1 MTDPG
6 RSPNENPLPRLE
18 AMTFG
23 MILDRAVNLY
33 FRNFGLLFGIMAVSQ
48 VINKINY
55 FIWYGTIQGAVYIPA
70 VVYTPVYYLVNLL
83 TMAVGTGA
91 VTIAISSRYL
101 GREITIL
108 QSYRIALRKLWT
120 LLGARIVAGLLVGLG
135 TMLLLIPGI
144 LLAVSFSLITPVVM
158 LEDASAGKSRE
169 RSRELTAG
177 FRWQIFALF
186 LIYYIVYWLII
197 LVFGSLLGALSGF
210 ILPAFPAGLFTS
222 QLLLA
227 PLMILMTPIWAL
239 FTVLIYYNQRIKTE
253 GFDLVMLAEAL
264 VRE

>member
-1 MTDPG
+1 MIDPG

-23 MILDRAVNLY
+23 MILDRAINLY

-48 VINKINY
+48 AINQINY
-55 FIWYGTIQGAVYIPA
+55 VIWAGTMQGTVYVPA
-70 VVYTPVYYLVNLL
+70 FVYTPVYYLVNML

-120 LLGARIVAGLLVGLG
+120 LLVARFVAGLWVGLG
-135 TMLLLIPGI
+135 LVLLIIPGI

-158 LEDASAGKSRE
+158 LEDASAAKTRE
-169 RSRELTAG
+169 RSRELIAG

-186 LIYYIVYWLII
+186 LIYYIVYWLIT
-197 LVFGSLLGALSGF
+197 LVFGSLLAALVGF
-210 ILPAFPAGLFTS
+210 ILPAFLSTPTFAK
-222 QLLLA
+222 LLLA

-239 FTVLIYYNQRIKTE
+239 FTVLIYYNQRIKKE

>member
-48 VINKINY
+48 VINQINY
-55 FIWYGTIQGAVYIPA
+55 VIWAGTMQGTVYVPA
-70 VVYTPVYYLVNLL
+70 FVYTPVYYLVNLL

-135 TMLLLIPGI
+135 FMLLVIPGI
-144 LLAVSFSLITPVVM
+144 LLAVAFSLITPVVM
-158 LEDASAGKSRE
+158 LEDASAGTSRE

-186 LIYYIVYWLII
+186 LIYYIVYWLIT
-197 LVFGSLLGALSGF
+197 LVFGSLLVALTGL
-210 ILPAFPAGLFTS
+210 ILPAFLGAPSVAR
-222 QLLLA
+222 LLLA
-227 PLMILMTPIWAL
+227 PLLILMTPIWAL
-239 FTVLIYYNQRIKTE
+239 FTVLIYYNQRIKKE
-253 GFDLVMLAEAL
+253 GFDLAVLAEAL